1 LKKLSTYNETY
12 CKKSTSPTFANF
24 VSVSTVFLPEK
35 GAREFEML
43 GLETFPLSVNLVI
56 FGISAIIVWIA
67 GKAIAII
74 SECV

>member
-1 LKKLSTYNETY
+1 
-12 CKKSTSPTFANF
+12 
-24 VSVSTVFLPEK
+24 LPEK

-74 SECV
+74 SECVERDSRF